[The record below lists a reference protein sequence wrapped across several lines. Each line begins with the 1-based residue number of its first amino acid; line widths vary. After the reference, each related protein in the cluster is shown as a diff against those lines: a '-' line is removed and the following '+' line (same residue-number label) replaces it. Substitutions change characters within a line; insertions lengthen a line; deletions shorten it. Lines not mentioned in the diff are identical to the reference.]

1 MPRQKTTIEP
11 AEPQPRLLLVTQ
23 VRVHGQAIGD
33 ALARYAGFETAA
45 SLPEDVAVA
54 VRIQPPD
61 VVLVDF
67 AEVGAVE
74 QMAMLF
80 AAIGDVPVLA
90 FGVPAIEAS
99 VIACAQAGVRGIV
112 IENGS
117 LDDIAAAVRQAVS
130 GELSLAPA
138 VGQIL
143 LQRVRETPVSPAS
156 PETLL
161 TRREN
166 EILELIER
174 GHSNKEIANDLHL
187 GLSTVKNHVRSIL
200 AKLGVRR
207 RTEAAARLR
216 QARHEVAGPGPR
228 Y

>member
-1 MPRQKTTIEP
+1 MPGQETIIKPTEL
-11 AEPQPRLLLVTQ
+11 QPRLLLVTR
-23 VRVHGQAIGD
+23 VRVHGEAIGE
-33 ALARYAGFETAA
+33 ALVRHAGFETAA
-45 SLPEDVAVA
+45 SRPEDVAVA
-54 VRIQPPD
+54 VGIQPPD

-67 AEVGAVE
+67 AEAQAVE
-74 QMAMLF
+74 QMPVLF
-80 AAIGDVPVLA
+80 AAIGEAPVLA

-130 GELSLAPA
+130 GELPLAPA

-143 LQRVRETPVSPAS
+143 LQRVREAPASPAS
-156 PETLL
+156 PATLL

-174 GHSNKEIANDLHL
+174 GHSNKEIASDLHL

-216 QARHEVAGPGPR
+216 QARR
-228 Y
+228 